1 MLLTITKTVTTWR
14 PVPLLALAASLSVQN
29 VDMCQQ
35 INKPKHFTTD
45 YDTESLVVRRGLEFL
60 VRVTFSRPLS
70 EQDDFQLEFLIG
82 SNPSASKGSLIVVT
96 FGSRHGGPWSGR
108 IVETQ
113 GETLTLG
120 ITPRAEAI
128 VGKFRTYVAIVAG
141 SGLQRTSRDTS
152 TDMYLLFNAW
162 CPEDT
167 VYVAN
172 EGERREYVLND
183 SGVIFQGT
191 VESVSQRTWMYG
203 QFERGILDA
212 CIYILDMSRM
222 PITDRG
228 HAVKLIRKGSAMI
241 NSQDDNGVLVGNWR
255 DDFSMGTSPTLW
267 TGSTK
272 ILQKYA
278 NTGVPICYGQCW
290 VFAGVFNTF
299 LRCLG
304 LPARVITNFS
314 SAHDNTGNLKIEL
327 IFKPDGTPDRRH
339 TRDSIW
345 NYHCWNEVFMV
356 RPDLPSNFTGWQV
369 VDATPQETSDGH
381 FRCGPAPVAA
391 IKDGL
396 LCHPFDCGFVFAEV
410 NSDLVCLKRDRFGT
424 LSPFRVDKN
433 HIGQAI
439 YTKAVGNNGHMD
451 ITHTYKYAQG
461 TPQDDRTMARAEEYG
476 CARDHYELVEDQLS
490 IVITADQVTR
500 HDLNLVVQFQN
511 KGEVARSVQ
520 AHLAGSV
527 VFYTGVLASHFKD
540 EDFTATVPALQ
551 SERHLQCPGSPEY
564 MPHMAAQVCLYFVV
578 TGQAEDQ
585 SLNSIKVVEMVMP
598 RLTMTVQGQ
607 PQVKQQMMVNVSFTN
622 PFNFQLHNI
631 NLFMEGPGLMEDR
644 SHQYSVLE
652 PQASFSWVE
661 MFTPRLHGLRRLV
674 AGMDLT
680 CRRVFQVWGVVDI
693 QVST

>member
-451 ITHTYKYAQG
+451 ITHTYKYCFMGQ
-461 TPQDDRTMARAEEYG
+461 
-476 CARDHYELVEDQLS
+476 
-490 IVITADQVTR
+490 
-500 HDLNLVVQFQN
+500 DLNLVVQFQN

-551 SERHLQCPGSPEY
+551 SELLMTRLLLPCVLQ
-564 MPHMAAQVCLYFVV
+564 
-578 TGQAEDQ
+578 
-585 SLNSIKVVEMVMP
+585 
-598 RLTMTVQGQ
+598 VQGQ

-661 MFTPRLHGLRRLV
+661 MFTPRLHGLRLIVRTLK
-674 AGMDLT
+674 
-680 CRRVFQVWGVVDI
+680 RRVDI
-693 QVST
+693 CLSLKPSALQQFHQLMN